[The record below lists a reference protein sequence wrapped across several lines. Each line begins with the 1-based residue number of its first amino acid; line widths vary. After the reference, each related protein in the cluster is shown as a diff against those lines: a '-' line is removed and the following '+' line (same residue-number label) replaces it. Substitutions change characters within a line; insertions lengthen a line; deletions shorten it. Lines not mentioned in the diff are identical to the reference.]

1 MGMSMGG
8 GGRGKRR
15 AMSEIN
21 VTPLVDVMLVLLVIF
36 MVTAPVLK
44 EGFQV
49 EVPQAAETQSINV
62 VDARSVIITKDGEV
76 LHNLASSPEDRYER
90 LSQLV
95 EDLKTWKA
103 EHDAAPDS
111 AKAPAVVVI
120 VADKDVRYERVIQVW
135 NAVRSAGVSQ
145 VGFQLNPGDPVAAR

>member
-8 GGRGKRR
+8 GGKRR

-49 EVPQAAETQSINV
+49 EVPQAGETQSINV
-62 VDARSVIITKDGEV
+62 VDAWTVIIAKEGQV
-76 LHNLASSPEDRYER
+76 LRRLASSPEDSYEQ

-95 EDLKTWKA
+95 ADLKAWKA
-103 EHDAAPDS
+103 EREAAPD
-111 AKAPAVVVI
+111 AGAEPATAI
-120 VADKDVRYERVIQVW
+120 IIADKDVRYERVVQVW
-135 NAVRSAGVSQ
+135 NAIRSAGISQ
-145 VGFQLNPGDPVAAR
+145 VGFQLDPGGSVALR

>member
-1 MGMSMGG
+1 MGMSM

-49 EVPQAAETQSINV
+49 AVPQAAETQSINV
-62 VDARSVIITKDGEV
+62 VDAWTVIIAKEGQV
-76 LHNLASSPEDRYER
+76 LHRLASDPEDKYEH

-95 EDLKTWKA
+95 ADLKAWKA
-103 EHDAAPDS
+103 EREAAPD
-111 AKAPAVVVI
+111 AATGEPPAAII
-120 VADKDVRYERVIQVW
+120 VADKDVRYERVVQVW
-135 NAVRSAGVSQ
+135 NAVRSAGISQ
-145 VGFQLNPGDPVAAR
+145 VAFQLDPGGPLATR

>member
-1 MGMSMGG
+1 MGMNM

-62 VDARSVIITKDGEV
+62 VDAWTVIIAKEGQV
-76 LHNLASSPEDRYER
+76 LHRLASDPEDKYEQ
-90 LSQLV
+90 LSLLV
-95 EDLKTWKA
+95 ADLKAWKA
-103 EHDAAPDS
+103 EREAAPDS
-111 AKAPAVVVI
+111 AKAEPPAAII
-120 VADKDVRYERVIQVW
+120 VADKDVRYERVVQVW
-135 NAVRSAGVSQ
+135 NAVRSAGISQ
-145 VGFQLNPGDPVAAR
+145 VAFQLDPGGPVASR

>member
-8 GGRGKRR
+8 GGKKRR

-62 VDARSVIITKDGEV
+62 VDARSVIIAKDGEV
-76 LHNLASSPEDRYER
+76 LHNLASSPEDHYEK
-90 LSQLV
+90 LAQLV
-95 EDLKTWKA
+95 DDLKTWKA
-103 EHDAAPDS
+103 ERDAAPD
-111 AKAPAVVVI
+111 AKGAQPTVVI
-120 VADKDVRYERVIQVW
+120 VADKDVKYERVIQVW
-135 NAVRSAGVSQ
+135 NAIRSAGISQ
-145 VGFQLNPGDPVAAR
+145 VGFQLEAGSPVAASH

>member
-8 GGRGKRR
+8 GKGRRR

-36 MVTAPVLK
+36 MITAPVLK

-62 VDARSVIITKDGEV
+62 VDAWTVIIAKEGQV
-76 LHNLASSPEDRYER
+76 LRRLAASPDDHYEQ

-95 EDLKTWKA
+95 ADLKAWKA
-103 EHDAAPDS
+103 EREAAKDAGS
-111 AKAPAVVVI
+111 GLPAAII
-120 VADKDVRYERVIQVW
+120 VADKDVRYERVVQVW
-135 NAVRSAGVSQ
+135 NAIRSAGIAQ
-145 VGFQLNPGDPVAAR
+145 VGFQLDPGGQVASR